1 MYSQFYTIEEVAE
14 ILSLSTQT
22 IRKLIKSKKLEA
34 IRLGKSYRIPFESL
48 QKLKKDI
55 TK

>member
-48 QKLKKDI
+48 QKLKGDTIK
-55 TK
+55 